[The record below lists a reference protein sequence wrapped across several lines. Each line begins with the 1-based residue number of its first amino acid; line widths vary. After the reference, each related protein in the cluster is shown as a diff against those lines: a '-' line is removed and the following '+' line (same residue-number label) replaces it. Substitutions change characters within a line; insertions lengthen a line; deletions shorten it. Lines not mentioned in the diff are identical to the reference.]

1 MNFVRTM
8 LALCGV
14 LSITGC
20 MSMTPNYV
28 DLPAPSR
35 SGGVAITVDRAV
47 RAPYGYVGLRG
58 TVTNETDEI
67 VKQCRIT
74 IRLYNNQMERE
85 RPAKAV
91 VDDLYP
97 TETRDYYAEFPSPLK
112 LVRTVLKPTL
122 RLTW

>member
-1 MNFVRTM
+1 MKS
-8 LALCGV
+8 LCASLV
-14 LSITGC
+14 LWIVPFMVGC

-28 DLPAPSR
+28 DLPVPSR
-35 SGGVAITVDRAV
+35 SGGIAVTVDRAV

-67 VKQCRIT
+67 LKQCRIK
-74 IRLYNNQMERE
+74 IRLYNNKMEPE
-85 RPAKAV
+85 RPATAV

-112 LVRTVLKPTL
+112 LVRTVLKPSL